1 MPLQSFINGLTG
13 ITADKIAKAPKLE
26 QVLADFRTFI
36 GETSLIGYNALKSDL
51 PLLTENNLDLADH
64 YKVDVFDQAFERRS
78 LDLNGIANLQLHTVA
93 EFLGISGRNHDS
105 LEDARMTALV
115 YEKFLELDENKS
127 YLDQQEE
134 VVSDNPFAALG
145 GLFED

>member
-1 MPLQSFINGLTG
+1 
-13 ITADKIAKAPKLE
+13 
-26 QVLADFRTFI
+26 
-36 GETSLIGYNALKSDL
+36 
-51 PLLTENNLDLADH
+51 
-64 YKVDVFDQAFERRS
+64 
-78 LDLNGIANLQLHTVA
+78 
-93 EFLGISGRNHDS
+93 
-105 LEDARMTALV
+105 MTALV

>member
-1 MPLQSFINGLTG
+1 M
-13 ITADKIAKAPKLE
+13 
-26 QVLADFRTFI
+26 
-36 GETSLIGYNALKSDL
+36 
-51 PLLTENNLDLADH
+51 
-64 YKVDVFDQAFERRS
+64 
-78 LDLNGIANLQLHTVA
+78 NGIANLQLHTVA